1 MPLPSPGVERRA
13 ASRTAIRRARPLL
26 GTRVEI
32 AAAADVP
39 PLELHQAVSEAFAVI
54 ERIERLMS
62 YHDAQSELSRLNRE
76 AAVRPQR
83 MHRDTC
89 VVVRAALEFASLS
102 GGAFDPCIAL
112 PLEDWGLLP
121 RHGARLADPEASW
134 RDVEILDD
142 SRVRFRRPLRLDL
155 GGIAKGYA
163 VDQAVRTLQRSGLRS
178 ILVNAGG
185 DLRVAGE
192 DAEMIALRSP
202 QMPACTAHTIVVRD
216 AALATSSACYSRRRM
231 AGAEV
236 SALLDPASRTPYLGG
251 ASVSVRAADCMS
263 ADALTKIVLFAD
275 PCTAERA
282 LRESRAQALVLQGD
296 SGGSELHA

>member
-1 MPLPSPGVERRA
+1 M
-13 ASRTAIRRARPLL
+13 RRARPLL

-32 AAAADVP
+32 AVAADLP
-39 PLELHQAVSEAFAVI
+39 AAELHHAVNEAFAVI

-76 AAVRPQR
+76 AAIRPQR

-89 VVVRAALEFASLS
+89 AVVRAALEFAALS
-102 GGAFDPCIAL
+102 GGAFDPCIAS

-121 RHGARLADPEASW
+121 RHGASLADPEASW
-134 RDVEILDD
+134 RDVELLDE

-163 VDQAVRTLQRSGLRS
+163 VDQAVRALQRSGVRS

-192 DAEMIALRSP
+192 EAETIALRSP
-202 QMPACTAHTIVVRD
+202 QLPAFMAHTVVLRE
-216 AALATSSACYSRRRM
+216 AALATSSACYSRRRV
-231 AGAEV
+231 ADAEV
-236 SALLDPASRTPYLGG
+236 SALLDPASRAPYLGG

-263 ADALTKIVLFAD
+263 ADALTKIVLFAA
-275 PCTAERA
+275 PQTAERA
-282 LRESRAQALVLQGD
+282 LREFRARALVLRAD
-296 SGGSELHA
+296 SADYGLPA

>member
-1 MPLPSPGVERRA
+1 MPLQSASAERRA
-13 ASRTAIRRARPLL
+13 ASRTSIRRARPLL

-32 AAAADVP
+32 AAAADVAAV
-39 PLELHQAVSEAFAVI
+39 ELHHAVNEAFAVI

-89 VVVRAALEFASLS
+89 AVMRAALEFAALS
-102 GGAFDPCIAL
+102 GGAFDPCVAL

-121 RHGARLADPEASW
+121 QHGARLADPEASW

-142 SRVRFRRPLRLDL
+142 GRVRFRRPLRLDL

-163 VDQAVRTLQRSGLRS
+163 VDQAVRVLRRSGVRS

-192 DAEMIALRSP
+192 EGETVALRSP
-202 QMPACTAHTIVVRD
+202 QMPAFMAHTIVLRE
-216 AALATSSACYSRRRM
+216 AALATSSACYSRRRV

-236 SALLDPASRTPYLGG
+236 SALLDPASRAPYLGG

-275 PCTAERA
+275 PPTAERA
-282 LRESRAQALVLQGD
+282 LRKFRAQALVLQAD
-296 SGGSELHA
+296 SADYGLPA